1 MDESFK
7 DYINLI
13 ENNKIKKESEIS
25 AINNF
30 KNIYDIINRYEPQK
44 YTCDEIIDDSDRRL
58 EFLIHSVN
66 IALTNRNM
74 DQNSAE
80 IVLQMFETIYNY
92 LYKESDLK
100 EIEIPNNLKENL
112 FNRMFMPNSSQLMF
126 AITLLKENKR
136 IFNTEF
142 DGKDFSQTI
151 DQGLHTNITEVL
163 KIERNNLPHLLG
175 LTNDGSLYEF
185 YRKVFINSKI
195 TEIIRTLDIKD
206 PSNKTFDKRAFNQ
219 KFKDFFG
226 LDYSMDNY
234 IKLINWRYN
243 EKMIICKKKVLLL
256 QKLKENF

>member
-30 KNIYDIINRYEPQK
+30 KNIYDIINRYEPQE

-142 DGKDFSQTI
+142 DGKDF
-151 DQGLHTNITEVL
+151 
-163 KIERNNLPHLLG
+163 
-175 LTNDGSLYEF
+175 
-185 YRKVFINSKI
+185 
-195 TEIIRTLDIKD
+195 
-206 PSNKTFDKRAFNQ
+206 
-219 KFKDFFG
+219 
-226 LDYSMDNY
+226 
-234 IKLINWRYN
+234 
-243 EKMIICKKKVLLL
+243 
-256 QKLKENF
+256 